1 MAVGMARR
9 SGASVEMTAME
20 LNRRQFIAG
29 AAATVA
35 GTLGLG
41 AAGAGCVTAAPR
53 PGALPDPEQSGIDHI
68 VVVMM
73 ENRSFDHYLG
83 WLPGADG
90 KQDGL
95 SYVGNS
101 GERQATHHLDTFT
114 GCGHP
119 DPDHSYEGG
128 RVQYSGGA
136 CDGFLRSGR
145 NDEFAIGYYT
155 AADLA
160 FFGSAARDWTTC
172 DRYFASVM
180 GPTFPNRFFQHG
192 AQTDRISNVKE
203 LTTIPT
209 IWDRLAERGIA
220 AKYYFS
226 DVPFTAL
233 WGSKY
238 RGITYPFAQFLR
250 DTKAPTMP
258 AVSFVDPRFLDGTV
272 GTSGDDHPLSD
283 IRVGQYFLNTVYNA
297 VVSGPNWK
305 RTVLIINYD
314 EWGGFF
320 DHAPPTAAPDPRPD
334 LGTGL
339 RGFRVPCLVISPQA
353 RRRTVAHGTYD
364 HTSVLKM
371 IEWRFGLEPL
381 TVRDAAANNLAE
393 VLDLEAGPD
402 PTARRYDVPD
412 IQTCGCRFTGHAVGD
427 IHAGHDWPAL
437 QECATRLG
445 YQL

>member
-1 MAVGMARR
+1 
-9 SGASVEMTAME
+9 ME

-35 GTLGLG
+35 AGTFGLN
-41 AAGAGCVTAAPR
+41 ACANRVAVTSAP
-53 PGALPDPEQSGIDHI
+53 GVLPPAEDSGIDHI

-90 KQDGL
+90 KQEGL
-95 SYVGNS
+95 HYVDNS
-101 GERQATHHLDTFT
+101 GNRHATHHLDTFT

-119 DPDHSYEGG
+119 DPDHSYQGG
-128 RVQYSGGA
+128 RVQYGGGA

-145 NDEFAIGYYT
+145 NDRFAIGYYADT
-155 AADLA
+155 DLA
-160 FFGSAARDWTTC
+160 FFGHAARDWTTC
-172 DRYFASVM
+172 DRYFAAVM
-180 GPTFPNRFFQHG
+180 GPTFPNRFFQHA
-192 AQTDRISNVKE
+192 AQTDRISNIMAP
-203 LTTIPT
+203 TTIPT
-209 IWDRLAERGIA
+209 IWDRLAERGIP

-226 DVPFTAL
+226 DTPVTAL

-238 RGITYPFAQFLR
+238 RNITYPIAQFFIDAR
-250 DTKAPTMP
+250 AQTFP
-258 AVSFVDPRFLDGTV
+258 AVSFVDPRFLTGSA

-297 VVSGPNWK
+297 VISGPNWE
-305 RTVLIINYD
+305 RTALVINYD

-320 DHAPPTAAPDPRPD
+320 DHVPPTTAPDPRPD

-339 RGFRVPCLVISPQA
+339 RGFRVPCLVISPRA
-353 RRRTVAHGTYD
+353 RRRTVVHGSYD

-393 VLDLEAGPD
+393 VLDFEAQPD
-402 PTARRYDVPD
+402 LTARRYEVPD
-412 IQTCGCRFTGHAVGD
+412 IQACGCQFTGHTVGD
-427 IHAGHDWPAL
+427 IHGGHDWPAL
-437 QECATRLG
+437 RACATDLG
-445 YQL
+445 YFPA